1 MQYCR
6 AAGIPAV
13 LFLYGRKIMTKFRN
27 NIAGKCGVN
36 AAVIAEYLWYLQLNE
51 ASGDPKSFHHGSA
64 WCRCS
69 VRMMTAEFPFLSLH
83 MAKNAVYELREK
95 GFIRKGCFNDDR
107 FDHTN
112 EYRRRR
118 SGSGRPHVTGRK

>member
-1 MQYCR
+1 
-6 AAGIPAV
+6 
-13 LFLYGRKIMTKFRN
+13 MTKFRN

-51 ASGDPKSFHHGSA
+51 ACGDPKSFHHGSA

-69 VRMMTAEFPFLSLH
+69 ARMMTAEFPFLSLH
-83 MAKNAVYELREK
+83 MAKNAVYELRRQ

-112 EYRRRR
+112 WYTFTDYGAKMMEE
-118 SGSGRPHVTGRK
+118 GEDE